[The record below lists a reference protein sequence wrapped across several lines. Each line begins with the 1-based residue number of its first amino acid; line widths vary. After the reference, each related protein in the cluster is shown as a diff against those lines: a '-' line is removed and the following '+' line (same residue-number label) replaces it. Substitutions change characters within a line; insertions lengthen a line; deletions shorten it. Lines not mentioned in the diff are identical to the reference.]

1 MMASELSVEAA
12 PMTKELLLHL
22 KQHNQ
27 KSNCNKCRWATFYRK
42 WATALPLVPP
52 DLECAA
58 LGMQNGEN
66 SWVVFPQQWRVWLRS
81 LPKCDVS

>member
-1 MMASELSVEAA
+1 MASELSVEAA

-27 KSNCNKCRWATFYRK
+27 KEQLQQVQVGHILSQVGDRLAVGSARLGVCRAGDAEWR
-42 WATALPLVPP
+42 
-52 DLECAA
+52 EQ
-58 LGMQNGEN
+58 LGG
-66 SWVVFPQQWRVWLRS
+66 FPQQWRVWLRS